1 MVGYDNII
9 KLDKVVDAYLKTL
22 QFPITLGK
30 VYTGLLNYVG
40 VGYQT
45 QSILNSG
52 YEIDS
57 GFEIE
62 GITGRQV
69 LEWIAECAGGYGYA
83 NTKGKIDIK
92 EFGTNTIGLDNS
104 KYAKYSNGCFNTN
117 KIDKLTIQQDEE
129 DLGISVGY
137 ENGSNVYKIIGNPFL
152 VATGSN
158 TTQLTQAANYI
169 FTSIKNITYSTADI
183 TLYQDFGIDVG
194 EYVNIDGNKHLILN
208 KQITNSGVS
217 LSSTG
222 N

>member
-1 MVGYDNII
+1 
-9 KLDKVVDAYLKTL
+9 
-22 QFPITLGK
+22 
-30 VYTGLLNYVG
+30 
-40 VGYQT
+40 
-45 QSILNSG
+45 
-52 YEIDS
+52 
-57 GFEIE
+57 
-62 GITGRQV
+62 
-69 LEWIAECAGGYGYA
+69 
-83 NTKGKIDIK
+83 
-92 EFGTNTIGLDNS
+92 
-104 KYAKYSNGCFNTN
+104 
-117 KIDKLTIQQDEE
+117 
-129 DLGISVGY
+129 LGISVGY